1 MRIPARA
8 LKLCALALGVAALAG
23 AALLLAPGR
32 GSAAPDAGYL
42 DFTGPGSGYLEVPD
56 NPALDPTSAIT
67 VEAWIY
73 LNSYEGWG
81 TDPRYNA
88 DPQCP
93 MLVGKNWHG
102 AYALALGC
110 GGDVMDS
117 FINAHEHFTD
127 GATIP
132 LHTWTH
138 IAMTWDGVTRKNF
151 QDGVQIFSLAESD
164 GPIGVTADPLRI
176 GDDVQWDL
184 SPNGRIDDVRIWN
197 VARTQAEI
205 AAGMNGVDPTTPG
218 LVADWT
224 FNDGS
229 LTDLACNFTGTLV
242 GDVQIVG
249 VGVGT
254 PLPTAS
260 PRAECGTATPT
271 PTPTPTPTASPT
283 PSPTPVP
290 VGSQDDANCDGRF
303 DTKDP
308 AYLLARIAAV
318 ATPAPCPSNIFPLAP
333 GDENCDHVVNVF
345 DALAMLWHLSGVP
358 TGWGCPSPC
367 QSQTPGP
374 SPTFTTATPAPTVC
388 VTFTPSPSPT
398 PTATPTPTPTPS
410 PTLGPT

>member
-8 LKLCALALGVAALAG
+8 LKFCALALGVAALAG
-23 AALLLAPGR
+23 AALLLVPGR

-73 LNSYEGWG
+73 LNGYAGWG
-81 TDPRYNA
+81 TDPLYT
-88 DPQCP
+88 DCP
-93 MLVGKNWHG
+93 MLVGKNWQS

-117 FINAHEHFTD
+117 FINHVEYFSDTP
-127 GATIP
+127 TIP

-138 IAMTWDGVTRKNF
+138 LAMTYNGATRRNF
-151 QDGVQIFSLAESD
+151 LNGQLIKEINDSE

-176 GDDVQWDL
+176 GDDVNWDR

-242 GDVQIVG
+242 GDVQIAG

-254 PLPTAS
+254 PLPTA
-260 PRAECGTATPT
+260 
-271 PTPTPTPTASPT
+271 
-283 PSPTPVP
+283 
-290 VGSQDDANCDGRF
+290 
-303 DTKDP
+303 
-308 AYLLARIAAV
+308 
-318 ATPAPCPSNIFPLAP
+318 
-333 GDENCDHVVNVF
+333 
-345 DALAMLWHLSGVP
+345 
-358 TGWGCPSPC
+358 
-367 QSQTPGP
+367 
-374 SPTFTTATPAPTVC
+374 
-388 VTFTPSPSPT
+388 
-398 PTATPTPTPTPS
+398 
-410 PTLGPT
+410 